1 MERLQRDPVSL
12 ADPKKEILGEKAPYV
27 NSDLRFGKTAEILKD
42 LESLNDIPMDI
53 ECPLCFRSL
62 QKYGKKVGANSVLF
76 QRFVCP
82 NCRSVGRKYN
92 YFLDIKAILD

>member
-12 ADPKKEILGEKAPYV
+12 PDPRKEKPRDNAPYV
-27 NSDLRFGKTAEILKD
+27 DNELRFAKTDEILKD
-42 LESLNDIPMDI
+42 LESINDMPMN

-62 QKYGKKVGANSVLF
+62 QKYGKKVGSNSVLF

-82 NCRSVGRKYN
+82 NCRSMGRKYN
-92 YFLDIKAILD
+92 YFLDIRAALE